1 MPHVLVQTILH
12 TGLQRGNAEAVTQTV
27 DDLLDRLDFS

>member
-1 MPHVLVQTILH
+1 VCP
-12 TGLQRGNAEAVTQTV
+12 TGDGHEMQGYHLTGPEAVTQTV